1 MVAKS
6 FFARLKRLKGEV
18 MRNDEIT
25 RTGLRD
31 LIEEINGIKNMSNEV
46 MTRGKLRSLQH
57 RLCDELDNLPFNDNL
72 DYTTVKFACHWAV
85 TLLPGYLET
94 LKRDIENCEDEYI
107 KKMLDQALKE
117 NSDQY
122 EKILAMNDEING

>member
-1 MVAKS
+1 
-6 FFARLKRLKGEV
+6 

-72 DYTTVKFACHWAV
+72 DYSTVKFACHWAA
-85 TLLPGYLET
+85 TLLPDYIKT
-94 LKRDIENCEDEYI
+94 FKRDIEACQDKEI
-107 KKMLDQALKE
+107 KKMLEKALKE
-117 NSDQY
+117 CSDQY